1 MKGRKDMTDQDHIRL
16 RNCGGVP
23 VIELIGELNEA
34 ALGRIESAMR
44 SLAAAG
50 HYHLVVNVRKAVGA
64 NLKALNSLRNT
75 IAQIRSHHGMVD
87 LVAEAGQARE
97 LRSMESL
104 SGLLRVNPS
113 EAHAIR
119 KIKRLLRLP
128 DDSVAGTSARLSE

>member
-1 MKGRKDMTDQDHIRL
+1 MTDQDCANVKL

-23 VIELIGELNEA
+23 VIDLIGELNDA
-34 ALGRIESAMR
+34 ALCKIETAMR

-50 HYHLVVNVRKAVGA
+50 HLHLVVNLRKAVGA
-64 NLKALNSLRNT
+64 NLKALDSLRNT

-87 LVAEAGQARE
+87 LVAEAGQVRE

-104 SGLLRVNPS
+104 SGLLRLNPS

-128 DDSVAGTSARLSE
+128 DDSVAGTPARITE